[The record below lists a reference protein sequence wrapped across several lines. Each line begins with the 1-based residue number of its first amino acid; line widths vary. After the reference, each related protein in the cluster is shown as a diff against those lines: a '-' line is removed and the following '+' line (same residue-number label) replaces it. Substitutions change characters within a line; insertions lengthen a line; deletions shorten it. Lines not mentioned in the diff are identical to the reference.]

1 MKDEMD
7 LEAERLVE
15 DFAKVYNAF
24 SKAPKGK
31 EDEALDKALDEVW
44 ARREKE
50 AEQKQGE
57 KK

>member
-1 MKDEMD
+1 MKDE
-7 LEAERLVE
+7 EEERLVE

-44 ARREKE
+44 ERRAREKE
-50 AEQKQGE
+50 TKQQQE